1 MTKFKKPISA
11 AAFSADIGSGESML
25 YADIPKSQITTGE
38 FRLST
43 TELYIDRGG

>member
-1 MTKFKKPISA
+1 MIEFKKAESA
-11 AAFSADIGSGESML
+11 AAFSADIGSGESMF

-38 FRLST
+38 LRLST